1 MAKVIEFYVPGSFR
15 PKRRNAEIGSGTV
28 VVFPR
33 AYKFMLEVVEAEQI
47 EDRRRYQRVGLFA
60 RLEDSIYKV
69 LRSAERCDVEGRE
82 TLPPAVAMPSPT
94 AL

>member
-1 MAKVIEFYVPGSFR
+1 MAKVIEFYVPGSYR
-15 PKRRNAEIGSGTV
+15 PKRRNAEIGKGAV

-33 AYKFMLEVVEAEQI
+33 AYKFMLEVVEAEQTK
-47 EDRRRYQRVGLFA
+47 ERRRYQRAGLFA

-69 LRSAERCDVEGRE
+69 LRSAERGNVGNDE
-82 TLPPAVAMPSPT
+82 TLPSAAAMPSPF

>member
-15 PKRRNAEIGSGTV
+15 PKRRNAEIGSGMV

-47 EDRRRYQRVGLFA
+47 KERRRYPRAGLFA

-69 LRSAERCDVEGRE
+69 LRSADRGNVEDSE
-82 TLPPAVAMPSPT
+82 TLSSTVALPSPST
-94 AL
+94 L